1 LKSAFSNYT
10 VLIVLV
16 ALMGLFSMAAFSIQS
31 RQKEIGI
38 RKILGASGKEILLLL
53 NKPFLKTA
61 IIAILVATPIAWYFS
76 SQWLQTFAYKV
87 ELQAWY
93 FALGAGVSLI
103 IAFVT
108 VSVQAIK
115 ATYSNPVETLHE
127 D

>member
-1 LKSAFSNYT
+1 LKSAFTNFT

-61 IIAILVATPIAWYFS
+61 IIAILVATPIAWYLS
-76 SQWLQTFAYKV
+76 SSWLQTFAYKI
-87 ELQAWY
+87 ELQGWY
-93 FALGAGVSLI
+93 FALGAGVSLV
-103 IAFVT
+103 IAFIT

-115 ATYSNPVETLHE
+115 A
-127 D
+127 